1 MIREMGKRA
10 GWGTKAMSALLLAG
24 IASGLFLFGSL
35 PTLEHDDPLPAPEE
49 TSFSVDALP
58 SASSKVLSNA
68 SSDTV
73 MPDRNPPTSI
83 LHQAKHYELNL
94 VETFDEVRSRCLPEW
109 DRQQCNDMTRNFL
122 RERNQDN
129 DKAELLKVYDQYIQ
143 YEDYV
148 AAHQPLQN
156 LDLENT
162 YQVLQQLRTQFIDA
176 DIRAWLFGPEDAR
189 MAYEIAKRDFV
200 AQDAVRLKPVERL
213 QRLEQ
218 LRQTH
223 LGEYYLLFLSREDPV
238 DYYQLQLELLTMGPE
253 ISEETAR
260 LASVIQ
266 EKILATN
273 TSTSTHAP

>member
-1 MIREMGKRA
+1 MIGEMGKRA
-10 GWGTKAMSALLLAG
+10 GWSTKAMSALLLAG
-24 IASGLFLFGSL
+24 IVIGLFLFGSL
-35 PTLEHDDPLPAPEE
+35 PTLDHNDVLSVPEE
-49 TSFSVDALP
+49 TPSSVDVMP
-58 SASSKVLSNA
+58 GTSSKA
-68 SSDTV
+68 SSDAV
-73 MPDRNPPTSI
+73 MLDRAPLTSI
-83 LHQAKHYELNL
+83 VHQAKHYELNL
-94 VETFDEVRSRCLPEW
+94 VETFDDVRNRCLPEW

-273 TSTSTHAP
+273 TSTATHAP

>member
-1 MIREMGKRA
+1 MIREIGKRS
-10 GWGTKAMSALLLAG
+10 GWSTKALFVLLLAG
-24 IASGLFLFGSL
+24 IVVGLSLFGSF
-35 PTLEHDDPLPAPEE
+35 PTLEHNDALSELAENSPA
-49 TSFSVDALP
+49 VDALP
-58 SASSKVLSNA
+58 GALPIALPVALPVA
-68 SSDTV
+68 V
-73 MPDRNPPTSI
+73 APDRASPAS
-83 LHQAKHYELNL
+83 LLQQAKHYDLNL

-109 DRQQCNDMTRNFL
+109 DRPQCNDMTRNFL
-122 RERNQDN
+122 RERREDN
-129 DKAELLKVYDQYIQ
+129 DNAELLKVYDQYIQ

-148 AAHQPLQN
+148 ATHQPLQN

-162 YQVLQQLRTQFIDA
+162 YQTLQHLRTQFIDA

-189 MAYEIAKRDFV
+189 MAYEIAMRDFV
-200 AQDAVRLKPVERL
+200 AQDAARLKPVERL

-223 LGEYYLLFLSREDPV
+223 LGEYYLLFLSRENPV

-260 LASVIQ
+260 VATVIR

-273 TSTSTHAP
+273 TSTATKAP